1 MQNALSKEGLSI
13 WQNFLKYVP
22 DLPEQRF
29 NALPA
34 GGAAAVGQEHL
45 PYPRQ
50 VVEVLEGEQ
59 PRPDPREQ
67 PGEVEGVRG
76 EGHEGAEAEDAVR
89 VRPEEVG
96 LARVEVGGLDQSGGE
111 VVGEVAVDEAAPEVS
126 VAEMRLNLQLFQ
138 FYSKKVKSRL
148 CDPTTRILL
157 WLQGRG
163 HAT

>member
-1 MQNALSKEGLSI
+1 MCLLNCL
-13 WQNFLKYVP
+13 
-22 DLPEQRF
+22 
-29 NALPA
+29 
-34 GGAAAVGQEHL
+34 
-45 PYPRQ
+45 
-50 VVEVLEGEQ
+50 
-59 PRPDPREQ
+59 